1 MKLYKLVYIF
11 GILFLIG
18 SSAFSQQSKSMAKSR
33 HQNMFGRDLFT
44 FRYYNFADSTD
55 EQLSRMDFH
64 MGVVNDVLT
73 FIKMDDDS
81 YKARYEVLVVI
92 YNDRGEPIV
101 EKATSHRVMV
111 PTFAETNSR
120 LNPQF
125 HSISVSLRPGRY
137 KGELQLNDFESGESL
152 TKELQLTFRDF
163 NRNKVHLSDILFID
177 KIDTTE
183 SGIDYTPNLNHVF
196 DNVNSAFAAYAEI
209 YPPDNGKD
217 VDVQFTIFDKN
228 GEKLYAVEKT
238 YSTNSDVISTVIPF
252 REHLVKPGEYYFA
265 VNATS
270 GRQTAKIQRLFSVFW
285 SNVPIA
291 QTNLQIAVEQ
301 LSLVAHKKEVEAI
314 REASPAEQQEKFDA
328 FWRQRDPT
336 PNTERN
342 ELKEEFFQRID
353 FANRNFTEIASGR
366 AGWQTDRG
374 KIYVVYGPPD
384 DVDRRDSQINVPAFE
399 TWHYN
404 RLNRKYFFADRD
416 GEGVFRLI
424 KVE

>member
-1 MKLYKLVYIF
+1 L
-11 GILFLIG
+11 
-18 SSAFSQQSKSMAKSR
+18 
-33 HQNMFGRDLFT
+33 
-44 FRYYNFADSTD
+44 
-55 EQLSRMDFH
+55 
-64 MGVVNDVLT
+64 
-73 FIKMDDDS
+73 
-81 YKARYEVLVVI
+81 
-92 YNDRGEPIV
+92 P
-101 EKATSHRVMV
+101 
-111 PTFAETNSR
+111 
-120 LNPQF
+120 
-125 HSISVSLRPGRY
+125 PGRY

-152 TKELQLTFRDF
+152 TKDLELTFRDF
-163 NRNKVHLSDILFID
+163 DRKKVHLSDIMFID
-177 KIDTTE
+177 KIDTTDT
-183 SGIDYTPNLNHVF
+183 GVHYTPNLNHVF
-196 DNVNSAFAAYAEI
+196 DNVNSAFAAYVEV

-217 VDVQFTIFDKN
+217 VQVQYSIFGKD
-228 GEKLYAVEKT
+228 GEELYAVEKT
-238 YSTNSDVISTVIPF
+238 YSANLDVVSTVIPF

-265 VNATS
+265 VNAKS

-291 QTNLQIAVEQ
+291 QTNLQIAVDQ

-314 REASPAEQQEKFDA
+314 REASPVEQQEKFDA

-342 ELKEEFFQRID
+342 ELKEEFFRRID

-384 DVDRRDSQINVPAFE
+384 DVDRRNSQMNTPAFE